1 MIELYKQARRSPPV
15 VLNIQLYAEL
25 LILVHDLGLHQ
36 GGAGLVRQRW
46 LTLTGGGDGEDAR
59 LGEGGVDLV
68 QLHPGGERE
77 TLLELLTAVTALVSG
92 ADGQPPPLR
101 LDIQLLIQTILHC
114 G

>member
-1 MIELYKQARRSPPV
+1 MSCTSKQERSPPV

-36 GGAGLVRQRW
+36 GRAGLVRQRW
-46 LTLTGGGDGEDAR
+46 LTVTGSGDGEDAR

-68 QLHPGGERE
+68 QLDPGGERE

-92 ADGQPPPLR
+92 ADGQPPTLR

>member
-1 MIELYKQARRSPPV
+1 MRCTSKPERPPPV
-15 VLNIQLYAEL
+15 DLNIQLYAEL

-36 GGAGLVRQRW
+36 GRAGLVRQRW
-46 LTLTGGGDGEDAR
+46 LTLTGGGDGEYAR

-68 QLHPGGERE
+68 QLDPGGERE

-92 ADGQPPPLR
+92 ADGQPPTLR